1 MKKTGLLI
9 LASGIFALAMSS
21 CGGTYTPLTQEQI
34 TAKADS
40 LFTAQKENI
49 VSTHDEAC
57 AAGMDAAVTAK
68 MEILK
73 AEAMVPT
80 K

>member
-1 MKKTGLLI
+1 MKKTGLFI
-9 LASGIFALAMSS
+9 LASGLFALAMSS
-21 CGGTYTPLTQEQI
+21 CGGAYTPLTQEQI

-49 VSTHDEAC
+49 ISTHNEAC
-57 AAGMDAAVTAK
+57 TAGMDAAVTAK

-73 AEAMVPT
+73 AEAMLPT